1 MDLRDLHFKL
11 EYYDQGK
18 EDIEKKWDEIH
29 KLKPDNMNELEFQ
42 DLIQQARLNN
52 KLIKS
57 FEKNEMLECKHLIY
71 RGASKQFLYDYVS
84 TDLRHVVTK
93 QQACLLQDL
102 RNIKREKNYP
112 YTYDREISDPRII
125 KKEEY
130 DRLLEKLDK
139 KEEFSFDEQ
148 DRYLLED
155 GDIYITIDNTSS
167 EMFVEEFKSRDKAVR
182 YLQGESLDKLRDEE
196 CIYEVCIYETEED
209 YNQGEPFQLHVYSDL
224 NEAIRELESTINYN
238 HYFSGKVINQE
249 NGNEEYNFYLNP
261 ERDRYGYIF
270 ECTLKSNNKKYEQQ
284 YLLVKGPNDLNSELA
299 IDLKGDLYFNC
310 EYEVLNSRLIKTVE
324 NMQDL
329 INFCDEYN
337 IRLPKEC
344 VKKDGIIAGGP
355 NGLYINNQLEPVDW
369 LENLEKED
377 EECM

>member
-11 EYYDQGK
+11 EHYDQGK

-57 FEKNEMLECKHLIY
+57 FEKNEMLECKQLIY
-71 RGASKQFLYDYVS
+71 RGASKNILYDYVS
-84 TDLRHVVTK
+84 KDLRHVVTK
-93 QQACLLQDL
+93 QQACLLEDL
-102 RNIKREKNYP
+102 RNIKRQKNFP
-112 YTYDREISDPRII
+112 YTYDRQISDPRII

-130 DRLLEKLDK
+130 DRLLGKLEK

-148 DRYLLED
+148 DCYLLED
-155 GDIYITIDNTSS
+155 EGVYITVDNTSS
-167 EMFVEEFKSRDKAVR
+167 EMFVEEFKNRDKAVR
-182 YLQGESLDKLRDEE
+182 YLRGESLDKLRDEE
-196 CIYEVCIYETEED
+196 CIYEVSIYETEED

-224 NEAIRELESTINYN
+224 DEAKRELKSTINYN
-238 HYFSGKVINQE
+238 HYFSGNILNQE
-249 NGNEEYNFYLNP
+249 NGKEEYSFYLNP
-261 ERDRYGYIF
+261 EKDKYSYIF

-284 YLLVKGPNDLNSELA
+284 YLLVKDPNDLNSELA
-299 IDLKGDLYFNC
+299 IDLKGNLYFNC
-310 EYEVLNSRLIKTVE
+310 EYTVINSRLVKTVE

-329 INFCDEYN
+329 LNFCDENN

-344 VKKDGIIAGGP
+344 VNKDGIIAGGP
-355 NGLYINNQLEPVDW
+355 HGLYIDNRLEPIDW

-377 EECM
+377 EEYI